1 MTKAERSDL
10 FLTCVMILPAKIASG
25 VFFLMRA
32 VANKPVPMGE
42 FVSEDW
48 KSFGAISLIEMT
60 SSDSSMMMLA
70 FLRSLETVEVCSLK
84 ESSASWS
91 AIVFRGFSNL

>member
-1 MTKAERSDL
+1 
-10 FLTCVMILPAKIASG
+10 
-25 VFFLMRA
+25 
-32 VANKPVPMGE
+32 
-42 FVSEDW
+42 
-48 KSFGAISLIEMT
+48 
-60 SSDSSMMMLA
+60 MMMLA